1 MRSWPVYVTVVVLGA
16 GAAVAI
22 AGLPDDTPVDETVR
36 TPTVAAAPSTTR
48 APGAGAE
55 PTATSE
61 STTTTSTTTTST
73 TVPPTTVSS
82 TTVPPTTVSTA
93 PSTTAPATESSTST
107 TTTTTTT
114 TTPTTTTV
122 TTTTAPPPLVERG
135 DLEVSVANASIFGG
149 LARRTAAELRRLGYD
164 EVVTTNGLEQTD
176 VSVVYHRAG
185 LGREAE
191 RLAADLGIGAPVRP
205 LGAAPP
211 VLGGT
216 DDIELLAY
224 LGNDR

>member
-1 MRSWPVYVTVVVLGA
+1 M
-16 GAAVAI
+16 
-22 AGLPDDTPVDETVR
+22 
-36 TPTVAAAPSTTR
+36 
-48 APGAGAE
+48 
-55 PTATSE
+55 
-61 STTTTSTTTTST
+61 
-73 TVPPTTVSS
+73 
-82 TTVPPTTVSTA
+82 
-93 PSTTAPATESSTST
+93 
-107 TTTTTTT
+107 
-114 TTPTTTTV
+114 
-122 TTTTAPPPLVERG
+122 
-135 DLEVSVANASIFGG
+135 ANASIFGG

>member
-93 PSTTAPATESSTST
+93 PSTTAPATESSTS
-107 TTTTTTT
+107 TTTTTT